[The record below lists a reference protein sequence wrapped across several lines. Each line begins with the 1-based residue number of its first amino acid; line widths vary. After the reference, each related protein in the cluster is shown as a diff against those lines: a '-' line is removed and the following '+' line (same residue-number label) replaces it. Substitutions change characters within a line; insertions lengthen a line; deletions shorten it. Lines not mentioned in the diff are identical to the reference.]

1 MSKKD
6 MELII
11 GLCWSIWFSRN
22 NFIFKGMEE
31 DPQILVG
38 RAKDVVE
45 SYKRIQVPKNQSTS
59 KHQSSNQ
66 QVWLPPPDGW
76 YKMNI
81 DVAIKDQN
89 QIVGLEVVVRDFKGK
104 AVAIAVQ
111 RIIYNGNVDHTE
123 VEAVNYGI

>member
-1 MSKKD
+1 
-6 MELII
+6 
-11 GLCWSIWFSRN
+11 
-22 NFIFKGMEE
+22 MEE
-31 DPQILVG
+31 DPQISVG
-38 RAKDVVE
+38 RVEDVVE
-45 SYKRIQVPKNQSTS
+45 LYKRIQVPKNQSTS

-76 YKMNI
+76 YKMNV

-104 AVAIAVQ
+104 AVAIVVQ
-111 RIIYNGNVDHTE
+111 RIIYNGNVDHME

>member
-1 MSKKD
+1 
-6 MELII
+6 
-11 GLCWSIWFSRN
+11 N

-31 DPQILVG
+31 DPQISVG
-38 RAKDVVE
+38 RAEDVVE

-76 YKMNI
+76 YKMNV
-81 DVAIKDQN
+81 DVAMKDQN

-104 AVAIAVQ
+104 VVAIVVQ
-111 RIIYNGNVDHTE
+111 RIIYNGNVDHMA